1 LSTDAGEGRS
11 AQYDKDENMRDR
23 LVTLF
28 GGSGFIGR
36 YAAQALM
43 RSGARVRFAE
53 RDPRRAFH
61 LKLLGGLGQKQFVA
75 ADITRPD
82 TVAAAVEGADSV
94 VNLVGTFGRDM
105 NAVHVDGARAIAE
118 AAAAAGVAALVHVS
132 AIGADA
138 AGAARYAQSKGA
150 GEDAVRAAFPNA
162 TILRPSTVFG
172 QEDQFLNRFAAM
184 MTKTP
189 VVPVLRPGVRF
200 QPVFVGDV
208 AEAIALAAT
217 QPDRFGGQVFELG
230 GPDTPT
236 MAELLRWLAAET
248 NRTPSFVELPDF
260 AGSLI
265 ASAGFLP
272 GAPITRDQW
281 LMLQRDNVV
290 AAGAA
295 GLEAFGIE
303 PTPMASVAPAWLV
316 RYRRQ
321 GRFARRAATT
331 QDASA

>member
-1 LSTDAGEGRS
+1 MT
-11 AQYDKDENMRDR
+11 RDR

-43 RSGARVRFAE
+43 RTGARVRFAE
-53 RDPRRAFH
+53 RDPRRAGY
-61 LKLLGGLGQKQFVA
+61 LRTQGGLGQSQYVA

-82 TVAAAVEGADSV
+82 TVARAVEGADAV
-94 VNLVGTFGRDM
+94 INLVGTFGKTMAR
-105 NAVHVDGARAIAE
+105 VHVDGARALAE
-118 AAAAAGVAALVHVS
+118 AAAAAGAEAFVQVS

-138 AGAARYAQSKGA
+138 SGAADYARTKGE
-150 GEDAVRAAFPNA
+150 GEDAVRDAFPQA

-189 VVPVLRPGVRF
+189 VVPVLRAGVRF

-208 AEAIALAAT
+208 AEAIARAAT
-217 QPDRFGGQVFELG
+217 GPARFGGHTFELG

-236 MAELLRWLAAET
+236 MVELLRWLATET
-248 NRTPSFVELPDF
+248 GRDVYFAELPDF
-260 AGSLI
+260 AGGLI
-265 ASAGFLP
+265 ARVGFLP
-272 GAPITRDQW
+272 GAPITWDQW
-281 LMLQRDNVV
+281 LMLQQDNVV
-290 AAGAA
+290 STDAQ

-303 PTPMASVAPAWLV
+303 PTPMAAVAPAWLV
-316 RYRRQ
+316 RYRRR
-321 GRFARRAATT
+321 GRFAARPQHTR
-331 QDASA
+331 DASA

>member
-1 LSTDAGEGRS
+1 MTRIGTT
-11 AQYDKDENMRDR
+11 MRDR

-28 GGSGFIGR
+28 GGGGFIGR
-36 YAAQALM
+36 YAAQAIM
-43 RSGARVRFAE
+43 RTGARVRIAE

-61 LKLLGGLGQKQFVA
+61 VKALGSLGQTQFMA

-82 TVAAAVEGADSV
+82 TVARAVEGADSV
-94 VNLVGTFGRDM
+94 VNLVGTFGKDM
-105 NAVHVDGARAIAE
+105 GRVHVDGARAIA
-118 AAAAAGVAALVHVS
+118 AAAAQAGVEALVHVS
-132 AIGADA
+132 ALGADPEA
-138 AGAARYAQSKGA
+138 ASAYDRTKGE
-150 GEDAVRAAFPNA
+150 GEEAVRAAFSNA
-162 TILRPSTVFG
+162 TVLRPSTVFG

-189 VVPVLRPGVRF
+189 VVPVLRAGVRF

-217 QPDRFGGQVFELG
+217 EPARFAGQVFELG

-236 MAELLRWLAAET
+236 MAELLRWLAVET
-248 NRTPSFVELPDF
+248 NRRPSFVELPDF
-260 AGSLI
+260 AGSLL

-281 LMLQRDNVV
+281 LMLQKDNVV
-290 AAGAA
+290 APGAA
-295 GLEAFGIE
+295 GLEAFGIV
-303 PTPMASVAPAWLV
+303 PTPMASIAPAWLV

-321 GRFARRAATT
+321 GRFARRAVESR
-331 QDASA
+331 DASA